1 MSAPT
6 PPRRI
11 LVLGG
16 TGFVGRALCE
26 ALVERSGAGSGCLRV
41 PTRRLKR
48 GDAIRHLPTLELV
61 QADVHD
67 RTALEGLLHGM
78 DAVVNLVAILHG
90 SPADFERAHV
100 TLPRTLAAAMQATGV
115 QRLVHIS
122 ALGVGP
128 TAPSNYLRS
137 KTEGEAVLQAAGL
150 ELTVLRPS
158 VIFGA
163 EDRFL
168 NTFAALQAI
177 APVVPLAGADARFQP
192 VWVNDVAHA
201 ISASLDQPATIGQTI
216 ECAGPQVYTLG
227 ELVQAAGRW
236 SGRPRTVIPLPMAIG
251 RLQTALMG
259 LMPGEPLMTADN
271 LDSMSVPNVATG
283 ALPGLA
289 ELGISPAAL
298 AAIGPGYLSQ
308 REGCARLDPLR
319 QRAGR

>member
-1 MSAPT
+1 MTAPT
-6 PPRRI
+6 PPRRL

-26 ALVERSGAGSGCLRV
+26 ALVERSGGGSGCIRV

-61 QADVHD
+61 QANVHD
-67 RTALEGLLHGM
+67 RAALDALLVGV

-100 TLPRTLAAAMQATGV
+100 TLPRTLAEAMQAAGV
-115 QRLVHIS
+115 RRLVHVS

-128 TAPSNYLRS
+128 NAPSHYLRS
-137 KTEGEAVLQAAGL
+137 KTEGEAVLAAAGL

-168 NTFAALQAI
+168 NTFAALQAL

-192 VWVNDVAHA
+192 VWVNDVARA
-201 ISASLDQPATIGQTI
+201 IVACLDHPDTIGQTI
-216 ECAGPQVYTLG
+216 ECAGPQVYTLA

-236 SGRPRTVIPLPMAIG
+236 SGRPRPVIPLPMAVG
-251 RLQTALMG
+251 RVQAALMG
-259 LMPGEPLMTADN
+259 LMPGEPLMTGDN

-283 ALPGLA
+283 TLPGL
-289 ELGISPAAL
+289 ERLGITPAAL
-298 AAIGPGYLSQ
+298 SAIGPGYLSQ